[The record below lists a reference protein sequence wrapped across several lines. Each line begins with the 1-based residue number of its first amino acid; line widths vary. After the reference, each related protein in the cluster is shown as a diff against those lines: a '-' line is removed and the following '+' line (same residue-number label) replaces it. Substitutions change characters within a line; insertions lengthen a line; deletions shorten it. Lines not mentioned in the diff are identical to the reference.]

1 MSYLPP
7 EIIDQIRTTARIEEV
22 IPDYV
27 KLKRSGSSQVG
38 DCPQCGGK
46 GKLSVSK
53 AKQIWKCFTCDKSGG
68 DALSFLTTMQHMAFP
83 DAARQLAARYN
94 IDIPEGEAPE
104 KPRKGKGKKGK
115 DRFRDI
121 QLLESGI
128 PQKAQEWYL
137 DEGTTKQVQ
146 SDRYQSATIDQL
158 WNVVPGDDMILHYLD
173 IDGKPLTYTDRKG
186 KARPLIRVRW
196 QNPGLHCDKNGNP
209 VKYQTPPGGGSPLWL
224 PQWMIQ
230 AYAKFAPLHTL
241 YITEGEKKADA
252 LCLNDMPA
260 VGITGIH
267 NFTAQGDM
275 PRQLELIV
283 RRGQVKRVC
292 FLIDAD
298 WQDLK
303 ASNGS
308 DIARRPNLFFR
319 AVLKFQKYFQAF
331 ALEGLDLQIY
341 FGHGLETVY
350 KGVDDLLARG
360 VAKDEHLH
368 EDLDQAFLH
377 REGQGKY
384 VKVYDITSMSDYKLK
399 ELWHLESPQAF
410 RDYHQDELLTLRE
423 FTHNGLKYKVVDGK
437 IELDQKLLPHEKY
450 WIEEW
455 KNTKD
460 GMGKVTYHYDV
471 LQVNDFLK
479 NRGYG
484 LYRVH
489 DRGAVR
495 YVHQAGKVI
504 RQIDA
509 YDIKRYILDFTREI
523 NQLEVLRMLMN
534 GSRNFFASDKLEH
547 MHPVS
552 PAFLQP
558 DRDTF
563 YMIFE
568 DQYWKITASAITSH
582 KLDELPGVVWDNRI
596 VKFRPKLTKPMI
608 KVDRQGDHWILDPT
622 SDMDRSDI
630 ARFFVNTSLF
640 NWRALYSEI
649 QTDEGIVYAPKARP
663 VVTDDER
670 NFNLDHLV
678 CKMLATGYVLHDYR
692 NKAQMKAII
701 AVDHQE
707 SEVGKSEGGTGK
719 SIWSNMFEHMAP
731 TEVIDGKKP
740 RLQDDPFIYANVD
753 ERTAVIVFDDC
764 RVNLD
769 FEFFL
774 SQITRGVEVN
784 PKGKDRFKIDAPKFI
799 FSTNH
804 AVNGDGNSFERR
816 QYYISFSDYYNR
828 HRTPQD
834 DFGRVLFHE
843 WDFEQWNLFYNFMA
857 CCVQTY
863 LRYPDM
869 NTYTIPIE
877 DVRRRQMRQRMGEEF
892 LELMETW
899 WADKINHAVHKT
911 RAMEEFFKLAPRDRH
926 YVKSNTFKAKVKA
939 YCDYA
944 GLAFNPIADSTGRIR
959 SGSEEY
965 LLVADDQF
973 DREIMSWIN

>member
-1 MSYLPP
+1 MSYIPP
-7 EIIDQIRTTARIEEV
+7 ETVEQIRTTAKVEEV
-22 IPDYV
+22 VADYV
-27 KLKRSGSSQVG
+27 KLKKNGSSQVG

-46 GKLSVSK
+46 EKLSVSK
-53 AKQIWKCFTCDKSGG
+53 AKQVWKCFTCDKSGG
-68 DALSFLTTMQHMAFP
+68 DALSYLTTMQHIEFP
-83 DAARQLAARYN
+83 VAVRQLAAQYN
-94 IDIPEGEAPE
+94 IEIPEGDAPE

-115 DRFRDI
+115 DRFRDL

-128 PQKAQEWYL
+128 PHKAQEWYL
-137 DEGTTKQVQ
+137 DESSTKKVQ
-146 SDRYQSATIDQL
+146 SDRYQAATIDQL
-158 WNVVPGDDMILHYLD
+158 WNVVAGDDMILHYLD
-173 IDGKPLTYTDRKG
+173 IDGRPLTFTDRKG
-186 KARPLIRVRW
+186 KTRSMIRVRW
-196 QNPGLHCDKNGNP
+196 QNPGLHADKDGNP

-292 FLIDAD
+292 FMLDAD

-303 ASNGS
+303 ASNGA

-350 KGVDDLLARG
+350 KGVDDLLSRG
-360 VAKDEHLH
+360 VAKDEALH
-368 EDLDQAFLH
+368 EDLDRAFLD
-377 REGQGKY
+377 REGKGKY
-384 VKVYDITSMSDYKLK
+384 VQVYDITSMSDYKLK
-399 ELWHLESPQAF
+399 EIWHLESPMEF
-410 RDYHQDELLTLRE
+410 RTHHIKELFNLHE
-423 FTHNGLKYKVVDGK
+423 FFHNGLKYKVVDGK

-450 WIEEW
+450 WQIER
-455 KNTKD
+455 D
-460 GMGKVTYHYDV
+460 DYGKIKKITYDI
-471 LQVNDFLK
+471 LQVNDFLR

-489 DRGAVR
+489 ERGAVR
-495 YVHQAGKVI
+495 YVHQHGKVI

-509 YDIKRYILDFTREI
+509 YDIKRFVLDFTREI
-523 NQLEVLRMLMN
+523 DELAVLRMLMN
-534 GSRNFFASDKLEH
+534 GSRNYFASDKLEH
-547 MHPVS
+547 MYPVK

-558 DRDTF
+558 DRDAH

-568 DQYWKITASAITSH
+568 DQYWKITAASITTH
-582 KLDELPGVVWDNRI
+582 KLDELPGSIWDNRI
-596 VKFRPKLTKPMI
+596 IKFKPKLKKPMI
-608 KVDRQGDHWILDPT
+608 QVDRDGNNWALKPT
-622 SDMDRSDI
+622 EEMDKSDI
-630 ARFFVNTSLF
+630 ARFFINTSLF
-640 NWRALYSEI
+640 NWRSLYSEI
-649 QTDEGIVYAPKARP
+649 DTDDGIVYVPKQKPIVAPEEKI
-663 VVTDDER
+663 
-670 NFNLDHLV
+670 FNLDHLV

-692 NKAQMKAII
+692 NMAQMKAII

-719 SIWSNMFEHMAP
+719 SIWSTMFEHMVP
-731 TEVIDGKKP
+731 TEIVDGKKP

-784 PKGKDRFKIDAPKFI
+784 PKGKDRFKVDAPKFI

-828 HRTPQD
+828 NRTPQD

-863 LRYPDM
+863 MRYPDM
-869 NTYTIPIE
+869 NTHTIPIE
-877 DVRRRQMRQRMGEEF
+877 DVRRRQWRQRMGEEF

-899 WADKINHAVHKT
+899 WVDKINHAVHKT
-911 RAMEEFFKLAPRDRH
+911 WAMEQLFKLAPRDRH

-944 GLAFNPIADSTGRIR
+944 GLAFNPIADCTGRIR

-965 LLVADDQF
+965 LLVANDNF
-973 DREIMSWIN
+973 DRHDMKWMKWD